1 MQARVNQSCSQ
12 SCGVK
17 LKACT
22 AFGEHPEAG
31 EMAHLPPRRRFDRP
45 HTLEHSRYDEQRS
58 KYQTEFYDKRGSPWA
73 RRSILASSDRPCPLR
88 PQPSRAHVFFC
99 VRGPYYECN
108 GRGYAVL
115 PGVDIRVMCL

>member
-58 KYQTEFYDKRGSPWA
+58 KYQIEFYDKRPVSVFTVNKELSSPTKGEA
-73 RRSILASSDRPCPLR
+73 RGHADRS
-88 PQPSRAHVFFC
+88 
-99 VRGPYYECN
+99 
-108 GRGYAVL
+108 
-115 PGVDIRVMCL
+115 

>member
-73 RRSILASSDRPCPLR
+73 RRSIIATV
-88 PQPSRAHVFFC
+88 PSHCDLSPRAHIYSFVFVVHNMNAVAGAMQFS
-99 VRGPYYECN
+99 RG
-108 GRGYAVL
+108 
-115 PGVDIRVMCL
+115 